1 MKRAVIGCGII
12 RRDIGKIVDGLPY
25 EADVFWLDEDLH
37 NTPAKLHDALQAKIG
52 ELGDYGEI
60 ILTYLLCGNAL
71 IGIGSDTSRI
81 RFLRGDDCIYAQ
93 MCLCPEYR
101 ELRPRSFFL
110 SHGWLS
116 TSRNSLEEYDRTV
129 EKYGERRARRI
140 CDALYRNYRNVVYM
154 KLGGEV
160 PEEDREKVL
169 RFAELAKVEPLYMD
183 GSLELYRK
191 LLWLEDC
198 PEVTVLEAGERVSES
213 LFRNL

>member
-12 RRDIGKIVDGLPY
+12 RRDIEKMVEDLPY
-25 EADVFWLDEDLH
+25 EADVFWLDEELH
-37 NTPAKLHDALQAKIG
+37 NTPPKLRDVLQEKID
-52 ELGDYGEI
+52 ELSDCDEI

-71 IGIGSDTSRI
+71 VGIGSDTSRI

-116 TSRNSLEEYDRTV
+116 TGRNSLEEYNGMV
-129 EKYGERRARRI
+129 AKYGEKRARRI
-140 CDALYRNYRNVVYM
+140 YDALYRNYRNVVYM

-169 RFAELAKVEPLYMD
+169 QFAELAHVEPLYMD
-183 GSLELYRK
+183 GSLDLYRK

-198 PEVTVLEAGERVSES
+198 PEVIVLQPGERVTENM
-213 LFRNL
+213 FRNR